1 VPEREGRQVFR
12 QVNPVCKSQ
21 VRNRLKSGLGNA
33 PGVDLAGIAGS
44 KQPTSAASVP
54 SEATCRAPTGL
65 FRLFYSQPVPLPAV
79 GLGHFSNSHDLVLVV
94 VLDLRPQFL
103 K

>member
-1 VPEREGRQVFR
+1 VPEREGRKALR
-12 QVNPVCKSQ
+12 QVNPVCKLQ

-44 KQPTSAASVP
+44 RQPTSAASVP
-54 SEATCRAPTGL
+54 SEATFRAPTGL
-65 FRLFYSQPVPLPAV
+65 FRLFYSQPVLLPAA
-79 GLGHFSNSHDLVLVV
+79 GLGRFSNSHDLVLVV